1 MLHNVSI
8 STAPHN
14 NNFILFEFLLL
25 QVPMENLEEGVGVV
39 TSNVSNKDCFAASV
53 VGVVMFLS
61 LSLCKIPYCCH
72 CVFLSAKI
80 PYCCRFVQAT
90 WRHTW
95 RHQWVSGAGCW
106 HSCLT
111 YSLRPMW
118 KPQAPYRDQGPE
130 LMCEIIPT
138 SLSSMYVFP

>member
-25 QVPMENLEEGVGVV
+25 QVPMENLEEGVGAV

-61 LSLCKIPYCCH
+61 LCARSHIVVIVCFFPLR
-72 CVFLSAKI
+72 S
-80 PYCCRFVQAT
+80 
-90 WRHTW
+90 HTVVVLFKQ
-95 RHQWVSGAGCW
+95 HGGT
-106 HSCLT
+106 HGGT
-111 YSLRPMW
+111 N
-118 KPQAPYRDQGPE
+118 G
-130 LMCEIIPT
+130 
-138 SLSSMYVFP
+138 